1 MGTARRLHGCEPRHR
16 PRTLAALRDFCTR
29 AKLEIAK
36 IYAVDPRD
44 VVRDARDRG
53 LVTSET
59 CEQLLEHLRFAKAPD
74 GSRKALLPTEWP
86 SEAHFGWV
94 RSLPKCH
101 EAALA
106 VWFLHAAHLLVT
118 IALEDLLASV
128 VAEGLCQFSDDTR
141 TSDRPRL
148 VCDVQVWAEPWT
160 ANEDPSLTVKS
171 ALLTALPETNCAF
184 ARVQE
189 VRKEH
194 DPAFE
199 RWMPHMNFIYPF
211 LPSGLLQVEE
221 VAAKLAS
228 AEPIEVVFNEI
239 GHFDHGKSITL
250 FLQPDQESVE
260 KLRELYDLVVAALPA
275 PPGGS
280 WTPSEE
286 EEEKGQGKGKGKGK
300 GKARVKARERSR
312 KRRQVK
318 ARERSRIRVRE
329 RTTERL
335 RARTRAKGMSRKGKK
350 SS

>member
-29 AKLEIAK
+29 AKLESAK

-128 VAEGLCQFSDDTR
+128 VAEGLCQISDDTR

-148 VCDVQVWAEPWT
+148 VGDVQVWAEPWT

-194 DPAFE
+194 DPAFA

-228 AEPIEVVFNEI
+228 RSPSRLCSM
-239 GHFDHGKSITL
+239 KSVI
-250 FLQPDQESVE
+250 S
-260 KLRELYDLVVAALPA
+260 
-275 PPGGS
+275 
-280 WTPSEE
+280 
-286 EEEKGQGKGKGKGK
+286 
-300 GKARVKARERSR
+300 
-312 KRRQVK
+312 
-318 ARERSRIRVRE
+318 
-329 RTTERL
+329 TTENRSL
-335 RARTRAKGMSRKGKK
+335 CSYNPTKNLWRSSANSTIWWWLHSQLRPEAVGRQAGERARTPAKGESPSCRI
-350 SS
+350 